1 MLRHILEH
9 RHPIKGGGAVYVHKA
24 HHFPLAYSHILFFA
38 VLFFKVLV
46 AFSRKAVPYS
56 AEKHGKGV
64 VTVVLTLLFIRVLTI
79 GILIVLIVRV
89 LTVGV
94 LAVLIIRI
102 LAVGILA
109 VLIIGILAVRVL
121 AVGIL
126 IVLIVGVLT
135 VRGLIVLIIGI
146 LAVRVLGL
154 SSLILAL
161 VLSLSLE
168 RDCRSGT
175 YGSFLRRLPHKVLA
189 VLILKAAAA
198 VFLPTFSV
206 HGSAAFGAVYRLLS
220 LYLFS
225 AADAGFLL
233 FVKNFFFHSFVLSA
247 VTAGKL

>member
-1 MLRHILEH
+1 M
-9 RHPIKGGGAVYVHKA
+9 
-24 HHFPLAYSHILFFA
+24 
-38 VLFFKVLV
+38 
-46 AFSRKAVPYS
+46 
-56 AEKHGKGV
+56 
-64 VTVVLTLLFIRVLTI
+64 TLLFIRVLTI

-109 VLIIGILAVRVL
+109 VLIIGILAVRVLAVGILIVLIIGIL

>member
-9 RHPIKGGGAVYVHKA
+9 RHPIKGGGTVYVHKA

-46 AFSRKAVPYS
+46 AFSRKAVPCS

-109 VLIIGILAVRVL
+109 VLIIGILSVRVL

-126 IVLIVGVLT
+126 IVLIVGVLA

-146 LAVRVLGL
+146 LAVRALGL
-154 SSLILAL
+154 SPLILAL

-225 AADAGFLL
+225 AADADFLL